1 MATTNSYKK
10 ELYSLPV
17 EIVDELVAYAKETN
31 QKKSHIV
38 AQALHEYMHKRE
50 EKKRIKDALS
60 IIGMIKVDK
69 PLPDIQEIKA
79 NRYDI

>member
-1 MATTNSYKK
+1 MSATYKK

-17 EIVDELVAYAKETN
+17 EIVDELVLFAKETK

-38 AQALHEYMHKRE
+38 AEAIVEYVHKHEKE
-50 EKKRIKDALS
+50 QRIKDALGL
-60 IIGMIKVDK
+60 IGAFKSDK
-69 PLPDIQEIKA
+69 PIPDIQEIKA

>member
-1 MATTNSYKK
+1 MTTSDYKK

-17 EIVDELVAYAKETN
+17 EIVNELVAYAKETK

-38 AQALHEYMHKRE
+38 AEALEEYMKKRE
-50 EKKRIKDALS
+50 QKKLVKDALS
-60 IIGMIKVDK
+60 LIGFAKGPI
-69 PLPDIQEIKA
+69 PDIQEIKA

>member
-1 MATTNSYKK
+1 MATSNGYKK

-17 EIVDELVAYAKETN
+17 EIVDELVEFAKETK
-31 QKKSHIV
+31 QKKSHVV
-38 AQALHEYMHKRE
+38 AQALHEYIQKRE

-60 IIGMIKVDK
+60 IIGAIKVDK

-79 NRYDI
+79 NRYDV

>member
-1 MATTNSYKK
+1 MTSSSNYKK

-38 AQALHEYMHKRE
+38 AEAISEYMKQRE
-50 EKKRIKDALS
+50 QKKLVKDALS
-60 IIGMIKVDK
+60 LIGFAKGPI
-69 PLPDIQEIKA
+69 PDIQEIKA

>member
-1 MATTNSYKK
+1 MTTTNNYKK

-17 EIVDELVAYAKETN
+17 KIVDELVEFAKETK

-38 AQALHEYMHKRE
+38 AVALQEYMQKRE
-50 EKKRIKDALS
+50 DKKRIQDALS
-60 IIGMIKVDK
+60 LIGMISENS
-69 PLPDIQEIKA
+69 PNIQEIKA